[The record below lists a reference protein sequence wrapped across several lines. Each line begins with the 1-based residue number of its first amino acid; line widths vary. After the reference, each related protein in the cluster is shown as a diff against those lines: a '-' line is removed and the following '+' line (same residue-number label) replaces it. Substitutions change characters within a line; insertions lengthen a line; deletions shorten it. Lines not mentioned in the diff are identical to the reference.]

1 MKLAKGNLSTIS
13 NLYEV
18 LTTEQVN
25 SIKALKMLTFSNS
38 NKNTFKMN
46 DKIKLELKIKNVKS
60 IQVKTYAID
69 MEKMFIENNGN
80 ID

>member
-1 MKLAKGNLSTIS
+1 
-13 NLYEV
+13 
-18 LTTEQVN
+18 
-25 SIKALKMLTFSNS
+25 MLTFSNS